1 MTKPIIGIT
10 TNLLYRPGPSSGR
23 YATNNN
29 QDYEEA
35 IFRTGGIPIL
45 LPPTTSI
52 KDIEIQLNICD
63 GLLLAGGD
71 DVNPIL
77 YGEQPS
83 KYLGETNALVDLHH
97 LTLTKLALE
106 RQMPILGICRGMQVL
121 NIARGG
127 NIYQDLSEY
136 PHQYLQH
143 QQKAPRHDAIHT
155 ISTDKNCLLNQILG
169 SSFNTN
175 SFHHQVIHNLGSDII
190 ATAWSKDFAIEGIEL
205 LNYPFALGV
214 QWHPEIM
221 LTHTD
226 EMLPLF
232 KKFIEVCIK

>member
-10 TNLLYRPGPSSGR
+10 TNLLYRPGPYSGR

-29 QDYEEA
+29 QDYEAA
-35 IFRTGGIPIL
+35 IFKAGGIPIL
-45 LPPTTSI
+45 LPPTKSI
-52 KDIEIQLNICD
+52 TDIEGQLNICN

-77 YGEQPS
+77 YGEQPNQH
-83 KYLGETNALVDLHH
+83 LGETNTLTDLHH
-97 LTLTKLALE
+97 LNLTKLALE
-106 RQMPILGICRGMQVL
+106 KQIPILGICRGMQVL
-121 NIARGG
+121 NIVCGG
-127 NIYQDLSEY
+127 NVYQDLSEY

-143 QQKAPRHDAIHT
+143 QQKAPRYESIHAIT
-155 ISTDKNCLLNQILG
+155 TDKNCLLNQILG

-175 SFHHQVIHNLGSDII
+175 SFHHQVIHKLGTDMI
-190 ATAWSKDFAIEGIEL
+190 ATAWAKDFAIEGIEL
-205 LNYPFALGV
+205 QNYPFAIGV

-221 LTHTD
+221 LTRSN

-232 KKFIEVCIK
+232 KRFIEVCIK